1 MKEIIIKAKNFI
13 FSKGKT
19 SVALFLGISGI
30 ILIAL
35 SGTGKEKETVPISA
49 ESESDSDY
57 CAELEQKVKNL
68 VSAITGDDSCIVAV
82 TLETGSEYVYADQN
96 TTDSD
101 RTADSGDG
109 NTTNKE
115 SLKQQQ
121 EYIIVKDSN
130 GGENALIITE
140 KKPQVRG
147 VAIVSEGI
155 SADTE
160 ERILK
165 SVTSMLGIASR
176 KISITAKLS

>member
-1 MKEIIIKAKNFI
+1 MKEIFKKAREVFL
-13 FSKGKT
+13 SKGKS
-19 SVALFLGISGI
+19 SVVLILGIAGM

-35 SGTGKEKETVPISA
+35 SGTGSQKEA
-49 ESESDSDY
+49 SEVQTEIKSDSDY

-109 NTTNKE
+109 NITNKE

-121 EYIIVKDSN
+121 EYIIVKGSDGS
-130 GGENALIITE
+130 EKALIVTE
-140 KKPQVRG
+140 KKPQIRG
-147 VAIVSEGI
+147 VAIVSGGL
-155 SADTE
+155 SKDTE